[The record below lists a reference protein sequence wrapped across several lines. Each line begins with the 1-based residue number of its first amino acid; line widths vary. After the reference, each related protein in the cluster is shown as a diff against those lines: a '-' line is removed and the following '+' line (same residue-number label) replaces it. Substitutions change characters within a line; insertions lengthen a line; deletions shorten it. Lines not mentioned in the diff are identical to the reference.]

1 MTKEQVTG
9 EIKYQLSKYILQV
22 LLDADK
28 ITTAEA
34 VNAKAILC
42 EKYNPFT
49 RCLEELDVWQTEL

>member
-1 MTKEQVTG
+1 MTKEQATA
-9 EIKYQLSKYILQV
+9 EMKYRLSKYILQV
-22 LLDADK
+22 LIDADM

-34 VNAKAILC
+34 MTAKATLC